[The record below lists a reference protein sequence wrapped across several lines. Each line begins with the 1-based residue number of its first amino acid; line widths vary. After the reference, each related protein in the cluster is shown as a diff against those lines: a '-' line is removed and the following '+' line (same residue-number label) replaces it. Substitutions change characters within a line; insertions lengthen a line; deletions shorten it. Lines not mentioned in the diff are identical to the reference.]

1 MDLKKL
7 ALTLVVGIILLFLLA
22 PILVIFLVSFN
33 GTELLTFPP
42 PSYSL
47 RWFAQYFRNEEFI
60 RSTLLSLLIAV
71 ESTVLVLFLGI
82 LASLSIT
89 RYSFRGKRMVEIFL
103 LSPLFIPRI
112 LLGVG
117 LLILFVKLN
126 LLGTLTGMVTA
137 HVLILVPYATRSL
150 LVGFYGIDPS
160 IEEAARCLGAHPV
173 KAFFKVTLPLLK
185 SGLLAAALFSF
196 ITSFADILLALFLS
210 GPKTVTLPLR
220 MFNYLEWNHDPFIA
234 AMAVL
239 QIVFILIMSLLLDRI
254 VRLEKLI

>member
-1 MDLKKL
+1 MI
-7 ALTLVVGIILLFLLA
+7 LTLVVGIILLFMLA
-22 PILVIFLVSFN
+22 PIIVIFLISFS
-33 GTELLTFPP
+33 GTELILFPP
-42 PSYSL
+42 SSYSL
-47 RWFAQYFRNEEFI
+47 RWFVQFFKSGEFI
-60 RSTLLSLLIAV
+60 DSTLLSLVIAV
-71 ESTVLVLFLGI
+71 ESTVLVLLLSV
-82 LASLSIT
+82 LAALSIT
-89 RYSFRGKRMVEIFL
+89 KHTFRGKRIVEIFL

-117 LLILFVKLN
+117 LLILFVKLGIV
-126 LLGTLTGMVTA
+126 GTMSGMVIA
-137 HVLILVPYATRSL
+137 HVLILIPYATRSL
-150 LVGFYGIDPS
+150 LVGFYGIDPA

-185 SGLLAAALFSF
+185 SGLLAAAMFSF

-239 QIVFILIMSLLLDRI
+239 QILFILIMALILGKL
-254 VRLEKLI
+254 VRLETLI

>member
-1 MDLKKL
+1 MNVKGMI
-7 ALTLVVGIILLFLLA
+7 LTLVVGIILLFMLA
-22 PILVIFLVSFN
+22 PIIVIFLISFS
-33 GTELLTFPP
+33 GTDLILFPP
-42 PSYSL
+42 SSYSL
-47 RWFAQYFRNEEFI
+47 RWFAQFFRSGDFVD
-60 RSTLLSLLIAV
+60 STLLSLIIAV
-71 ESTVLVLFLGI
+71 ESTMLVLLLGI

-89 RYSFRGKRMVEIFL
+89 KYQFRGKKMVEIFL

-117 LLILFVKLN
+117 LLILFAKLK
-126 LLGTLTGMVTA
+126 LLGTMSGMVMA

-160 IEEAARCLGAHPV
+160 IEEAARCLGAHPA

-185 SGLLAAALFSF
+185 SGLLAASMFSF
-196 ITSFADILLALFLS
+196 ITSFADILLAHFLS

-239 QIVFILIMSLLLDRI
+239 QILFILILSLILDKL